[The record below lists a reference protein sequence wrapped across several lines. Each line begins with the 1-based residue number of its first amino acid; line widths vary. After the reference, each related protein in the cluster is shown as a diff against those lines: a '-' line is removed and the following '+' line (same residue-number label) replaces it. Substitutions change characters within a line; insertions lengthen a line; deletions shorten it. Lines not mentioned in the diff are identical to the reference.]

1 MTQQKL
7 IYTWNNLDVFG
18 EAPQASTGFSD
29 KFTRCF
35 GHNQKVP
42 VPRKQLL
49 KSVSGIAYPG
59 ELLAVLGSS
68 GAGKTT
74 LLNAL
79 SFRSPSGV
87 QVSQSAVR
95 ALNGIPINAK
105 QLRSR
110 CAYVQQ
116 DDLYIGSLTTR
127 EHLIFQVNFF
137 LTIILNE
144 QKLIYH
150 HFFRQCYEWD
160 VIFPISRNFKGLKK
174 LLWK

>member
-1 MTQQKL
+1 MKTQKL
-7 IYTWNNLDVFG
+7 IYTWNNIDVFG
-18 EAPQASTGFSD
+18 EAPQSSPGSYGISN
-29 KFTRCF
+29 KFRQCF
-35 GHNQKVP
+35 GQNQKVP
-42 VPRKQLL
+42 IPRKQLL

-95 ALNGIPINAK
+95 ALNGIPINAT

-116 DDLYIGSLTTR
+116 DDLYIGSLTAR
-127 EHLIFQVNFF
+127 EHLIFQVMFSF
-137 LTIILNE
+137 
-144 QKLIYH
+144 
-150 HFFRQCYEWD
+150 D
-160 VIFPISRNFKGLKK
+160 VIISQPQVITQYYFSGYVTNGTSYFL
-174 LLWK
+174 